1 MNKIIDRHD
10 QDIKEEQQAQPDG
23 LFAVGHFVVSY
34 DMADIDNN
42 IDNTGNQKQ
51 GIKTNQSDDKDGR
64 WLSIRV
70 IYGFEHKNGKHNN
83 KQQEGD
89 ESRDTD
95 QSLFGFRHVL
105 YPP

>member
-23 LFAVGHFVVSY
+23 LFAVSHFIIFY
-34 DMADIDNN
+34 DVTDIDNN

-51 GIKTNQSDDKDGR
+51 GINTNQTDDNDGR
-64 WLSIRV
+64 RLSFRV
-70 IYGFEHKNGKHNN
+70 IYGFEHKNGKHYN

-95 QSLFGFRHVL
+95 
-105 YPP
+105 